1 MNKYNYILVI
11 IFFII
16 LLIIIYY
23 INKFLIETLYS
34 DILCVGAGVSS
45 AYMCYKFKKNNINN
59 NNIIVIEKEQ
69 ILGGRLNSVYS
80 NNVHQ
85 NIPEVVFNELG
96 AMRLFKGEKMKI
108 IFELLEELNL
118 QTISVPIKDNNDIFY
133 YKGQHIRKSDVLINN
148 KKITDFENDMIDRFK
163 KMNPSFDYF
172 NTFEFKELSNISL
185 RSFFKKYGN
194 ATDNDIDL
202 WITYSGYNL
211 YTDDVSV
218 SNWLFDKD
226 WYNSKNSDKQV
237 YLKDG
242 MSSLAKSLFKYS
254 NANIFY
260 NTKVMNIE
268 KNKDGIILVHTLN
281 NKHKYV
287 CYKCKHLVLGMG
299 SSDLLELN
307 TIKKLP
313 ISNERIEMIKYIKPF
328 PLFKCFLKWDADKI
342 WWGKNKEF
350 SQGKSTTDL
359 IVRQV
364 HYYNDEDI
372 LIYNSN
378 NYAKKLYDIF
388 NENSANG
395 ILTVYNDII
404 EIHNIDIPEP
414 NFNYV
419 LYKYW
424 KEGSHK
430 WRVGSDI
437 LLFTKNIPDGKTDN
451 SNIYIVGDSF
461 SEFQGWIIGAI
472 KSVDIA
478 FEKLQK
484 EFV

>member
-1 MNKYNYILVI
+1 MNKNNI
-11 IFFII
+11 IIICFF
-16 LLIIIYY
+16 LLLLTIIYY
-23 INKFLIETLYS
+23 INFFLFETQYS

-45 AYMCYKFKKNNINN
+45 AYMCYKLKKNNIN
-59 NNIIVIEKEQ
+59 NNIIVIEKEN

-80 NNVHQ
+80 NINHT
-85 NIPEVVFNELG
+85 NSPEVVFNELG
-96 AMRLFKGEKMKI
+96 AMRLFKGEEMKQL
-108 IFELLEELNL
+108 FDLLEELNL
-118 QTISVPIKDNNDIFY
+118 QTISVPIKDDNNIFY
-133 YKGQHIRKSDVLINN
+133 YKGQKFKKSDVLINN
-148 KKITDFENDMIDRFK
+148 KKIKDFEDNMINNFK
-163 KMNPSFDYF
+163 KMNPTF
-172 NTFEFKELSNISL
+172 NYANTYEFEELSNISL

-194 ATDNDIDL
+194 ATDNDVDL
-202 WITYSGYNL
+202 WISYSGYDL

-218 SNWLFDKD
+218 SNWLIDKD
-226 WYNSKNSDKQV
+226 FYNSSKSDSQV

-242 MSSLAKSLFKYS
+242 IVSIAKKLFKYS
-254 NANIFY
+254 NASICY

-268 KNKDGIILVHTLN
+268 KKKDGIFFIHTLN
-281 NKHKYV
+281 NKNKYV

-299 SSDLLELN
+299 SADLLELN
-307 TIKKLP
+307 TIKKIP
-313 ISNERIEMIKYIKPF
+313 VSNERIEMIKYIKPF
-328 PLFKCFLKWDADKI
+328 PLFKCFLKWDTDKI
-342 WWGKNKEF
+342 WWGKDKKF

-395 ILTVYNDII
+395 LLTIYNDIKQ
-404 EIHNIDIPEP
+404 IHDIDIPEP

-430 WRVGSDI
+430 WRNGSDI
-437 LLFTKNIPDGKTDN
+437 LLFTKVIPDGKIDN
-451 SNIYIVGDSF
+451 SNIYIIGDSF
-461 SEFQGWIIGAI
+461 SEYQGWIIGAI

-478 FEKLQK
+478 FKKLQQ

>member
-1 MNKYNYILVI
+1 
-11 IFFII
+11 
-16 LLIIIYY
+16 
-23 INKFLIETLYS
+23 
-34 DILCVGAGVSS
+34 
-45 AYMCYKFKKNNINN
+45 
-59 NNIIVIEKEQ
+59 
-69 ILGGRLNSVYS
+69 
-80 NNVHQ
+80 
-85 NIPEVVFNELG
+85 
-96 AMRLFKGEKMKI
+96 
-108 IFELLEELNL
+108 
-118 QTISVPIKDNNDIFY
+118 
-133 YKGQHIRKSDVLINN
+133 
-148 KKITDFENDMIDRFK
+148 
-163 KMNPSFDYF
+163 
-172 NTFEFKELSNISL
+172 
-185 RSFFKKYGN
+185 
-194 ATDNDIDL
+194 
-202 WITYSGYNL
+202 
-211 YTDDVSV
+211 
-218 SNWLFDKD
+218 
-226 WYNSKNSDKQV
+226 
-237 YLKDG
+237 
-242 MSSLAKSLFKYS
+242 
-254 NANIFY
+254 
-260 NTKVMNIE
+260 
-268 KNKDGIILVHTLN
+268 
-281 NKHKYV
+281 
-287 CYKCKHLVLGMG
+287 MG